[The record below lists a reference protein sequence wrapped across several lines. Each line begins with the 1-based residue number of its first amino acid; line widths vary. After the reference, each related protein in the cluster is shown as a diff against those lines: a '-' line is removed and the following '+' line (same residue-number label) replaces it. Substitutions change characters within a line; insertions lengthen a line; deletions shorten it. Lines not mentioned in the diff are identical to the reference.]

1 MTSFGPAVDAALEAC
16 VVPGFS
22 RIGLAVRSR
31 LLPEY
36 TADGHPGL
44 DGRTIITGA
53 TSGIGY
59 AAAVALARR
68 GAAVHFLTRDRR
80 RAPGLPPG
88 HAADP
93 ALTRAGRRHDRLATA
108 PQVSLG
114 SSRFWH
120 DRRARPECPLPWTR
134 ETGPSTARKSGTTW
148 PRRPAR
154 THPKLAQAGRDSVAA
169 ARSSLRGGRD
179 DRAAAA

>member
-93 ALTRAGRRHDRLATA
+93 ALTRAGRRHDRLA
-108 PQVSLG
+108 G
-114 SSRFWH
+114 H
-120 DRRARPECPLPWTR
+120 RAAGEPWQQ
-134 ETGPSTARKSGTTW
+134 PVLA
-148 PRRPAR
+148 RPAR
-154 THPKLAQAGRDSVAA
+154 PARMPAAVDARDRPQHRTQVWDHLAAATGTDSPEAGAGRAGQRGCCSVI
-169 ARSSLRGGRD
+169 SPRGQG
-179 DRAAAA
+179 

>member
-1 MTSFGPAVDAALEAC
+1 VTGFGPAVDAALEAC

-44 DGRTIITGA
+44 DGRTILITGA

-68 GAAVHFLTRDRR
+68 GAAVHFLARDRG
-80 RAPGLPPG
+80 RAE
-88 HAADP
+88 
-93 ALTRAGRRHDRLATA
+93 
-108 PQVSLG
+108 
-114 SSRFWH
+114 
-120 DRRARPECPLPWTR
+120 RARRGIAAASSTR
-134 ETGPSTARKSGTTW
+134 SASSPASSAPPMTGSTCSSTTLAPSTPSSARTQPGPS
-148 PRRPAR
+148 
-154 THPKLAQAGRDSVAA
+154 
-169 ARSSLRGGRD
+169 
-179 DRAAAA
+179 